1 MKIRDLDFSQSP
13 LNAEHQALG
22 LPPVEDFVTHPD
34 NHPVLRAAVWF
45 AALTMLGLLLFL
57 AWRLFFGENGGHS
70 GFEIIESTL
79 RSPTFWSAVAVG
91 FFAQVIDGALGMA
104 YGITATTF
112 LLSAGASPAA
122 ASASVHIAE
131 VFTTGLSGI
140 SHAKLGNVNKSLFL
154 RLLLPGM
161 VGAILGA
168 VLITSFDG
176 EVMKPFISAYLL
188 LMGLYI
194 LRKAYRHVQQQR
206 REPKHVAKLAMFG
219 GFVDAA
225 GGGGWGP
232 VVTSSLLGSAHH
244 YRLGELR
251 RVLPDHHQRHLVHP
265 AGRPARHLANGRG
278 AGVRR
283 HVRRALC
290 RAAVQEAVGT
300 HPADHRRLPDHPYQ
314 RLQHLSGSGLIDSGI
329 RPCQNILGKGP
340 IPCGLSSLAATL
352 LGRRCATSKIAPGDL
367 LLQRIDRAL
376 LLSPCCEPL
385 NN

>member
-1 MKIRDLDFSQSP
+1 MKIRDLDLSPSP
-13 LNAEHQALG
+13 LNDEHQALG

-45 AALTMLGLLLFL
+45 AALTLIGLLLFL
-57 AWRLFFGENGGHS
+57 AWRLFFGDNNGHS
-70 GFEIIESTL
+70 GLEIIETTL

-154 RLLLPGM
+154 RLLLPGII
-161 VGAILGA
+161 GAVLGA

-206 REPKHVAKLAMFG
+206 REPKHVAKLALFG

-232 VVTSSLLGSAHH
+232 VVTSSLLGSGSDPRTTIGSVNFAEFF
-244 YRLGELR
+244 LTITSATSFILLAGQ
-251 RVLPDHHQRHLVHP
+251 PDTWMMVAGLVFGGMFAAP
-265 AGRPARHLANGRG
+265 FAALLCKKLSAR
-278 AGVRR
+278 
-283 HVRRALC
+283 
-290 RAAVQEAVGT
+290 
-300 HPADHRRLPDHPYQ
+300 
-314 RLQHLSGSGLIDSGI
+314 
-329 RPCQNILGKGP
+329 
-340 IPCGLSSLAATL
+340 TL
-352 LGRRCATSKIAPGDL
+352 LTIVGCLITLISAYNIYK
-367 LLQRIDRAL
+367 AL
-376 LLSPCCEPL
+376 G
-385 NN
+385 